1 MSDNRIDLLKCLN
14 DDGKLSTILVF
25 PAISSTVDPY
35 EKNKTES
42 FLNPLPIKA
51 YVTQLSFESLKWKYP
66 GQVPSGSVQIICY
79 NKYETLLKT
88 AYKIKIG
95 DNFYS
100 CWKDDAKNF
109 MILKRDDHL
118 VAILGLKND

>member
-1 MSDNRIDLLKCLN
+1 MDSRIDLIKILN
-14 DDGKLSTILVF
+14 DEGKLSILLVY
-25 PAISSTVDPY
+25 PATETVNDPY
-35 EKNKTES
+35 EKTKTDS

-66 GQVPSGSVQIICY
+66 GQVPAGSVQIICY

-95 DNFYS
+95 GNFYK
-100 CWKDDAKNF
+100 CIKDDDKGF
-109 MILKRDDHL
+109 LIMRRDDHL

>member
-1 MSDNRIDLLKCLN
+1 MDKRVDVLKILE
-14 DDGKLSTILVF
+14 DEGKLTKVLVY
-25 PAISSTVDPY
+25 PATEVTNDPY
-35 EKNKTES
+35 EKTKTDS
-42 FLNPLPIKA
+42 FLNPLTIKA

-95 DNFYS
+95 DNFYK
-100 CWKDDAKNF
+100 CIKDDSKGF
-109 MILKRDDHL
+109 LIMRRDDHL
-118 VAILGLKND
+118 VVILGLKND

>member
-1 MSDNRIDLLKCLN
+1 MDSRIDLIKILT
-14 DDGKLSTILVF
+14 DEGKMSNVLVY
-25 PAISSTVDPY
+25 PAIETINDPY
-35 EKNKTES
+35 EKTKADS

-66 GQVPSGSVQIICY
+66 GQVPSGSVKIICY

-95 DNFYS
+95 DNFYK
-100 CWKDDAKNF
+100 CIKDDDKGF
-109 MILKRDDHL
+109 LIMRRDDHL

>member
-1 MSDNRIDLLKCLN
+1 MDNRVDVIKALN
-14 DDGKLSTILVF
+14 DDGKLSTVLVY
-25 PAISSTVDPY
+25 PATEAVSDPF
-35 EKNKTES
+35 EKTKTES

-51 YVTQLSFESLKWKYP
+51 YVTELSFSSLKWKYT
-66 GQVPSGSVQIICY
+66 GLVPVGSVQILCY

-95 DNFYS
+95 DKFYK
-100 CWKDDAKNF
+100 CQKDDSKNF